1 MTGLISPLEA
11 GAGDGATL
19 IADALTDF
27 DPDGGGSGRF
37 CS

>member
-1 MTGLISPLEA
+1 MTGLISSLA
-11 GAGDGATL
+11 AGDGVGATL
-19 IADALTDF
+19 IADALTDL